1 MNLDEVRAK
10 IDEVD
15 IKIRS
20 LFEERMKLADE
31 VARIKAKTDDS
42 IYKPDREKLII
53 EKRSENVDP
62 HLLMEYKALVR
73 RIMEISRK
81 YQYGRTLELR
91 DCFPFHPEDTMPEI
105 GRMAMIHPELY
116 LCSFCS
122 RDQVVTADDYDRIG
136 EWISSGYADAGA
148 GMIEEIG
155 RGVSDELNSMLLR
168 YHLYIN
174 DCIVADDGRIKRK
187 IVRFTKHLIAL
198 PAHNRV
204 RIVFVCPNKSGAL
217 ASIFSMISDY
227 GVNVTE
233 IHSIPFR
240 LEKNE
245 WNYRFFAE
253 LELNMREKE
262 AQALLFQLSC
272 ETEMFRL
279 LGSYCCEG
287 DF

>member
-1 MNLDEVRAK
+1 MNLDEVRVK

-15 IKIRS
+15 RKIRS
-20 LFEERMKLADE
+20 LFVERMKLADE
-31 VARIKAKTDDS
+31 VAQIKAKTEDS

-53 EKRSENVDP
+53 EKQSKDMKEN
-62 HLLMEYKALVR
+62 LLMEYKALVR

-81 YQYGRTLELR
+81 YQYGRTLQLR
-91 DCFPFHPEDTMPEI
+91 DCFPFHPEDEMPPVS
-105 GRMAMIHPELY
+105 RMAMIHPELY

-122 RDQVVTADDYDRIG
+122 RDQVVTADNYDQIG
-136 EWISSGYADAGA
+136 EWITSGYADAGA
-148 GMIEEIG
+148 GVIEEIG
-155 RGVSDELNSMLLR
+155 RGVSDPLNSMLLR
-168 YHLYIN
+168 YGLYIN
-174 DCIVADDGRIKRK
+174 DCIVAGDGLVKRK
-187 IVRFTKHLIAL
+187 IVRFTKHLTAL
-198 PAHNRV
+198 PEHNRV
-204 RIVFVCPNKSGAL
+204 RIVFVCPNRSGSL

-240 LEKNE
+240 LEHNE

-253 LELNMREKE
+253 LELSMRETE

-279 LGSYCCEG
+279 LGSYFCEG